1 MIKSK
6 RRVAWMMLQ
15 NASVVSLDENI
26 LMLRFPRQGDVK
38 GFAAGQYDK
47 LLEQALESRYGKK
60 LVVRASSGPDT
71 GSGGGGRRNPAGR
84 GPAPVSPAP
93 APAAPAAPA
102 VPAPAPGPAPASP
115 EPGPATGGSG
125 AEGTPW
131 PDAPTDD
138 EPSPTQLNAPSW
150 ARESGSASDSDFD
163 PDDEDMSSDSVSPE
177 LTGVGLIQREL
188 GGEIIAEFEDLDA
201 AGGKIGHLAGHV

>member
-15 NASVVSLDENI
+15 NASVVSLDENV

-71 GSGGGGRRNPAGR
+71 GPGGGGRRGPAGR
-84 GPAPVSPAP
+84 GPTPVGPVSPAP
-93 APAAPAAPA
+93 APAPPS
-102 VPAPAPGPAPASP
+102 VPAP
-115 EPGPATGGSG
+115 EPGSPMGGSG
-125 AEGTPW
+125 TEGAPW

-138 EPSPTQLNAPSW
+138 EPAPASQGAAPPRW
-150 ARESGSASDSDFD
+150 GQERGARNEPRARREGGGSERPGGEWDSTDSDFD
-163 PDDEDMSSDSVSPE
+163 PDDEDMSSDSASPE

-188 GGEIIAEFEDLDA
+188 GGEVIAEFED
-201 AGGKIGHLAGHV
+201 